1 MCATARL
8 GFRQARVLAV
18 DREYATRLHQGN
30 ERANRRIVT
39 LIPGGKYSNLP
50 TGGWR
55 LVEEDCPMI
64 TRRSFLQTTG
74 TMGAVAV
81 AAFGN
86 DGLARVQAAGRRV
99 ERLDASDVAA
109 DESYWR
115 EIQQGFT
122 LDRTIINL
130 NNGGCSPSPR
140 VVHEAF
146 KRYLDISNQ
155 APVYHMWQI
164 LEPNIESVRR
174 RLAAEFGCD
183 PEELAI
189 TRNASEALQTAQLGI
204 DLKAGDEVVT
214 TNQDYGRML
223 TTWDQ
228 RVRRDGIRVKQISF
242 PVPPPS
248 MNDLATRLLGAI
260 TPATKVLHFC
270 HITNLTGQ
278 IFPVKQICDEA
289 RRRGVKTIVDG
300 AHAFAQF
307 PFKVSELG
315 CDYYGT
321 SLHKWLLAPIG
332 TGFLFV
338 RREHIASL
346 WPLQPAAAAQTDNI
360 RKFEEIGTHPAA
372 NHNAIAEALSFHEG
386 IGAERKAARLR
397 YLRDR
402 WAKRLARSP
411 KVRIHTSFDP
421 AQSCAIANVQI
432 NGVPTGKVVTR
443 LWDRWR
449 IIATPIVHAEFEG
462 VRVTPNVYTTLEEID
477 TFAAAMEEFL
487 IPNPL
492 IPDH

>member
-1 MCATARL
+1 
-8 GFRQARVLAV
+8 
-18 DREYATRLHQGN
+18 
-30 ERANRRIVT
+30 
-39 LIPGGKYSNLP
+39 
-50 TGGWR
+50 
-55 LVEEDCPMI
+55 MI
-64 TRRSFLQTTG
+64 TRRSFLGAG
-74 TMGAVAV
+74 T
-81 AAFGN
+81 AASIELAFTN
-86 DGLARVQAAGRRV
+86 ESLARVAAATSRV
-99 ERLDASDVAA
+99 ADAPPNDLAR
-109 DESYWR
+109 DETFWR

-130 NNGGCSPSPR
+130 NNGGCCPSPR

-164 LEPNIESVRR
+164 LEPNIETVRR
-174 RLAAEFGCD
+174 RLAVAFGCD

-189 TRNASEALQTAQLGI
+189 TRNASEALQIAQLGI

-228 RVRRDGIRVKQISF
+228 RARRDGIRVKQISF

-248 MNDLATRLLGAI
+248 MNDLATRLLGAL

-289 RRRGVKTIVDG
+289 RRRGIRTIVDG

-307 PFKVSELG
+307 PFTVSELG

-332 TGFLFV
+332 TGFLYV
-338 RREHIASL
+338 RRELVASL

-372 NHNAIAEALSFHEG
+372 NHNAIAEALNFHEG
-386 IGAERKAARLR
+386 IGGERKAARLR

-402 WAKRLARSP
+402 WATRLARQP
-411 KVRIHTSFDP
+411 KFRIHTSMDP

-432 NGVPTGKVVTR
+432 VGIPTPKIVTR
-443 LWDRWR
+443 LWDHWR

-477 TFAAAMEEFL
+477 TFASAMEE
-487 IPNPL
+487 IAAKGVDNP
-492 IPDH
+492 

>member
-1 MCATARL
+1 ML
-8 GFRQARVLAV
+8 
-18 DREYATRLHQGN
+18 
-30 ERANRRIVT
+30 
-39 LIPGGKYSNLP
+39 S
-50 TGGWR
+50 
-55 LVEEDCPMI
+55 
-64 TRRSFLQTTG
+64 RRSFLHTTG
-74 TMGAVAV
+74 SATAVAL
-81 AAFGN
+81 AAFRAN
-86 DGLARVQAAGRRV
+86 GLSRIDAAGRRV
-99 ERLDASDVAA
+99 ANVSATDVAA

-115 EIQQGFT
+115 EIQQAFT

-204 DLKAGDEVVT
+204 DLKPGDEVVT

-228 RVRRDGIRVKQISF
+228 RVRRDGIRLKKISF

-248 MNDLATRLLGAI
+248 MDDLATRLLSALS
-260 TPATKVLHFC
+260 PSTKVLHFC

-278 IFPVKQICDEA
+278 IFPVKKICDEA

-307 PFKVSELG
+307 PFKVADLG

-332 TGFLFV
+332 TGFLYV
-338 RREHIASL
+338 RRENIAGL
-346 WPLQPAAAAQTDNI
+346 WPLQPAAESQTNNI

-372 NHNAIAEALSFHEG
+372 NHNAIAEALNFHDG

-402 WAKRLARSP
+402 WAARLARQP
-411 KVRIHTSFDP
+411 KFRIHTSMDP

-432 NGVPTGKVVTR
+432 PGIPSAKVVGR
-443 LWDRWR
+443 LWDKWR
-449 IIATPIVHAEFEG
+449 IIATPIAHEEFEG
-462 VRVTPNVYTTLEEID
+462 IRVTPNVYTTLDEID
-477 TFAAAMEEFL
+477 TFAAAMETIAATGVE
-487 IPNPL
+487 
-492 IPDH
+492 